1 MRHLSLLIAL
11 LFFPLFAAAD
21 SLSDWMNLEQTRID
35 RTVDENKIMAPDIA
49 NQAVEFRPES
59 QTWFPL
65 KSVWVPESELHS
77 AIQEDQFAPGLK
89 SLFVKEEGGQRYLR
103 LLIHPESEKF
113 YSEITKKHPVE
124 VGVFEA
130 SSTASSRTVLV
141 RPKGRKEPNFF
152 AKLSLDVKLG
162 GVTRTVP
169 LGEVA
174 RSVGLSRYGSVL
186 EKERPGPF
194 TIMKEVMGISP
205 KGWERG
211 GMILRQIPD
220 SVTKNKA
227 GLVPLFSLYA
237 KSGNEPTVLED
248 MAKRAKMKPSDF
260 FAEKI
265 LKPFYEGWVDWN
277 VNGAV
282 TMEAHAQNVLLEVDD
297 KGNPTGKFVH
307 RDLGG
312 FNLDTAS
319 PLYKERAK
327 LDVFTDLN
335 TDYHQQFSAKA
346 RNQSLRTYFDGGF
359 LYNIDKELARIEPG
373 YQKGNIQRRGYE
385 ILGQEFKS
393 VTGLDISPAK
403 LSQLLEGRADMSP
416 VVDEA
421 TKLVKES
428 KSVASPVT
436 SCANFFRSFRLAH

>member
-1 MRHLSLLIAL
+1 
-11 LFFPLFAAAD
+11 
-21 SLSDWMNLEQTRID
+21 
-35 RTVDENKIMAPDIA
+35 
-49 NQAVEFRPES
+49 
-59 QTWFPL
+59 
-65 KSVWVPESELHS
+65 
-77 AIQEDQFAPGLK
+77 
-89 SLFVKEEGGQRYLR
+89 
-103 LLIHPESEKF
+103 LIHPESENF
-113 YSEITKKHPVE
+113 YSEITKKYPAE

-141 RPKGRKEPNFF
+141 RPKGRTVPNFF

-174 RSVGLSRYGSVL
+174 RSVGLSRYGSAF

-227 GLVPLFSLYA
+227 SLVPLFSLYA
-237 KSGNEPTVLED
+237 KSGNEPTVLEE

-277 VNGAV
+277 VNGAI
-282 TMEAHAQNVLLEVDD
+282 TMEAHAQNVLLEVDE

-312 FNLDTAS
+312 FNLDTSS

-359 LYNIDKELARIEPG
+359 LFNVDKELERIEPG
-373 YQKGNIQRRGYE
+373 YKKGSIQKRGYAL
-385 ILGQEFKS
+385 LGAELES
-393 VTGLDISPAK
+393 ATGLKISDAK
-403 LSQLLEGRADMSP
+403 LAQLVDGSADMSP
-416 VVDEA
+416 VVDSA
-421 TKLVKES
+421 TKLVTEGK
-428 KSVASPVT
+428 ASIAPPKICST
-436 SCANFFRSFRLAH
+436 FYRAFGLSH